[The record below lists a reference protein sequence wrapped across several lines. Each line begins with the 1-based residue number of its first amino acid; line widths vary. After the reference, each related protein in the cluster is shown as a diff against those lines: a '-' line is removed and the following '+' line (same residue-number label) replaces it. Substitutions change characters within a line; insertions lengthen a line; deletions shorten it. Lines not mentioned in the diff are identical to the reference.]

1 MVRLKDIAQIIGVS
15 VMTVSKALRDEP
27 DVSAAT
33 KAKIKKLALDMG
45 YVPDSSA
52 QGLRTKTTKLLGLVI
67 PATTNPIYARI
78 VLAIEERAQELGYDI
93 LLAQTQ
99 NLAEREDACLRRL
112 LARRVDGLFITP
124 VYRFEAEARIY
135 QEIIARKIPTVLLG
149 SPAPFCKS
157 FPAIEIEDLVASYN
171 LTKHLLAL
179 GHKKIAY
186 FTGPPAAPWAHE
198 RFEGFRRA
206 LREAGLTVDDKLV
219 FQAGSTIEDGAKAA
233 LQMLNENSQP
243 TAIQCVSDLIAFGCA
258 ETLLQ
263 QGLKIP
269 GDISL
274 TGYGNILAAEFYRV
288 PLTTISQP
296 KHRLGV
302 AAMDAL
308 MRLIRGET
316 IQLKR
321 LAAELVTRQS
331 TAPPKA

>member
-1 MVRLKDIAQIIGVS
+1 M
-15 VMTVSKALRDEP
+15 
-27 DVSAAT
+27 
-33 KAKIKKLALDMG
+33 
-45 YVPDSSA
+45 
-52 QGLRTKTTKLLGLVI
+52 
-67 PATTNPIYARI
+67 
-78 VLAIEERAQELGYDI
+78 
-93 LLAQTQ
+93 
-99 NLAEREDACLRRL
+99 
-112 LARRVDGLFITP
+112 
-124 VYRFEAEARIY
+124 
-135 QEIIARKIPTVLLG
+135 
-149 SPAPFCKS
+149 
-157 FPAIEIEDLVASYN
+157 ASYN

-243 TAIQCVSDLIAFGCA
+243 TAIQCVSDLIAIGCA